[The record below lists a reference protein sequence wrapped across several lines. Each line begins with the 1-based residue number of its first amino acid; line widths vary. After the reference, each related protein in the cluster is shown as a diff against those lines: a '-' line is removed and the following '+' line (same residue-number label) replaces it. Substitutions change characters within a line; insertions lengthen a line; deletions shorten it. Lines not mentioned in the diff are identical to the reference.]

1 MRTFLK
7 SKPSFIQIHIFK
19 NNYVTVK
26 YIYLD
31 KLKLRKYIFLP
42 LACVLFTFIIY
53 YFTPDKYTSTKFFLY
68 QTNIYMHNF

>member
-7 SKPSFIQIHIFK
+7 SKTFFIQIHIFK

-31 KLKLRKYIFLP
+31 KLKLRKYIYFP

-53 YFTPDKYTSTKFFLY
+53 SFSSDKYTSTKCFMY
-68 QTNIYMHNF
+68 QTNKYMHNF